1 VESAAPILEPAPLFR
16 VESPSR
22 RPRWRVTTVGLAG
35 VLVAFVGFGLL
46 HALEQPPFV
55 APDETAHVGYAHD
68 VASLSL
74 PEISEFP
81 VVPDSATQ
89 WRAER
94 ESARDDRYRGV
105 WVANHPPLSYVAVA
119 PLIWLSRAGDAAD
132 GGLILLRF
140 ANVAFAAVGVALTY
154 KLAEELTDG
163 DRGLALMSA
172 ALVAVI
178 PHGHA
183 VFSQALNDGFGFACS
198 TAVVWA
204 GVRAIRR
211 DDRHFRRDLVLL
223 GAAAAACF
231 GARATTMLVATAVVA
246 TVAVYWFSRPT
257 STWARRR
264 RDAGRVILV
273 GLLPAVVLFG
283 WFYVRNIALY
293 GDIGASR
300 YLLDWFERQ
309 RRGSV
314 VDMVTRGEM
323 WVHVY
328 QGLLS
333 PSTVAR
339 RLPRFTNVL
348 SALAVAGVV
357 VVAVTG
363 RIHRGV
369 TSPLGSAVVRW
380 RVVLC
385 LVAVGTL
392 GLTLAQHVS
401 GGGNPY
407 SRYLLPA
414 IGVIAT
420 LFVVGMERLLPR
432 WGPVA
437 LVAVT
442 GWWAVTNLPVGV
454 DPESVRRPR
463 DRGTPPPE
471 LLRVLPLSDSWRTG
485 AGVLIVLGL
494 VVAVASMLVMTFARR
509 RDGSDAHMSRR
520 GTRIT
525 TR

>member
-1 VESAAPILEPAPLFR
+1 M
-16 VESPSR
+16 
-22 RPRWRVTTVGLAG
+22 VG
-35 VLVAFVGFGLL
+35 VIVAFVGFGSL

-55 APDETAHVGYAHD
+55 APDEAAHLGYAQT

-74 PEISEFP
+74 PEIDAFP
-81 VVPDSATQ
+81 VVPIPATQ

-94 ESARDDRYRGV
+94 QSAKDERYRGV

-119 PLIWLSRAGDAAD
+119 PLIWLSRADDAPD

-140 ANVAFAAVGVALTY
+140 ANVAFAAVGVALTF

-163 DRGLALMSA
+163 NRELALLSA

-183 VFSQALNDGFGFACS
+183 VFSQALNDGFGFACA

-211 DDRHFRRDLVLL
+211 DEESFRRNVAVL
-223 GAAAAACF
+223 GVAAAACF
-231 GARATTMLVATAVVA
+231 GARATTMLVATIVVA
-246 TVAVYWFSRPT
+246 TVALYWLSRPG
-257 STWARRR
+257 STWVSRRR
-264 RDAGRVILV
+264 SAATVIGV
-273 GLLPAVVLFG
+273 GLLPAVVVFG
-283 WFYVRNIALY
+283 WFYVRNVALY

-300 YLLDWFERQ
+300 YLLDRFQRE

-314 VDMVTRGEM
+314 LDMVTRGEM

-348 SALAVAGVV
+348 SALGVV
-357 VVAVTG
+357 GVAVVAVTG
-363 RIHRGV
+363 RFRRNE
-369 TSPLGSAVVRW
+369 TSPQGSTIVRW
-380 RVVLC
+380 RLMLC
-385 LVAVGTL
+385 FVAVGTV
-392 GLTLAQHVS
+392 GMTLAQHAS
-401 GGGNPY
+401 GGGSPY

-414 IGVIAT
+414 VGVTAT
-420 LFVVGMERLLPR
+420 LFIVGMDRLLPR
-432 WGPVA
+432 WGPIA
-437 LVAVT
+437 LVAIA
-442 GWWAVTNLPVGV
+442 GWWAVANLPVGV
-454 DPESVRRPR
+454 DPDLVHRSR
-463 DRGTPPPE
+463 DRGAPLPT
-471 LLRVLPLSDSWRTG
+471 LLRVLPLNDAWRTG
-485 AGVLIVLGL
+485 AGVLIVVGI
-494 VVAVASMLVMTFARR
+494 VVAVASILVATF
-509 RDGSDAHMSRR
+509 DGSDTHMSRR
-520 GTRIT
+520 GTRTT

>member
-1 VESAAPILEPAPLFR
+1 MNNSQ
-16 VESPSR
+16 
-22 RPRWRVTTVGLAG
+22 RPRWKVTTVGLVG

-46 HALEQPPFV
+46 HALEQTPFV
-55 APDETAHVGYAHD
+55 APDETAHVGYAQD

-81 VVPDSATQ
+81 VVPISATQ

-119 PLIWLSRAGDAAD
+119 PLIWLSRAGEAAD

-154 KLAEELTDG
+154 KLAEELTDAN
-163 DRGLALMSA
+163 RELALMSA

-178 PHGHA
+178 PLGHA
-183 VFSQALNDGFGFACS
+183 VFSQALNDGFGFACA

-211 DDRHFRRDLVLL
+211 DDRHFRRDLVVL

-231 GARATTMLVATAVVA
+231 GARATTMLVATTVVL
-246 TVAVYWFSRPT
+246 TVAVYWLSRPT
-257 STWARRR
+257 STWTRRC
-264 RDAGRVILV
+264 RDAGTVIVV

-300 YLLDWFERQ
+300 YLLDRFDRE

-314 VDMVTRGEM
+314 LDMVTRGGM
-323 WVHVY
+323 WARAY

-333 PSTVAR
+333 PTTVAR

-348 SALAVAGVV
+348 SALAVAGVA

-369 TSPLGSAVVRW
+369 ASPQGSGVVRW

-385 LVAVGTL
+385 LVAAGTVAI
-392 GLTLAQHVS
+392 TLAQHVS

-414 IGVIAT
+414 VGVSAA
-420 LFVVGMERLLPR
+420 LFIVGMERLLPT
-432 WGPVA
+432 WGPLA

-442 GWWAVTNLPVGV
+442 GWWAITNLPVGV
-454 DPESVRRPR
+454 DPELVRRPR
-463 DRGTPPPE
+463 DRGAPPPE
-471 LLRVLPLSDSWRTG
+471 LLRVLPLSDPWRTG

-494 VVAVASMLVMTFARR
+494 AVAVASMLVMTITRR
-509 RDGSDAHMSRR
+509 RDGSDAML
-520 GTRIT
+520 T
-525 TR
+525 

>member
-1 VESAAPILEPAPLFR
+1 MSASHR
-16 VESPSR
+16 SR
-22 RPRWRVTTVGLAG
+22 WTLTTVGLVG
-35 VLVAFVGFGLL
+35 VLVAFVGFGWL
-46 HALEQPPFV
+46 HALEQTPFV
-55 APDETAHVGYAHD
+55 APDETAHVGYAQE
-68 VASLSL
+68 VASLHL

-81 VVPDSATQ
+81 VVPRSATQ

-119 PLIWLSRAGDAAD
+119 PLIWLSRAEDAAD

-140 ANVAFAAVGVALTY
+140 ANVALAAVGVAFTFKLT
-154 KLAEELTDG
+154 EELTDG
-163 DRGLALMSA
+163 NRELALMSA
-172 ALVAVI
+172 AFVAVI

-183 VFSQALNDGFGFACS
+183 VFSQALNDGLGFACA

-211 DDRHFRRDLVLL
+211 DDLHFRRHLVVL
-223 GAAAAACF
+223 GVAAAACF
-231 GARATTMLVATAVVA
+231 GARATTMLVATVVVI
-246 TVAVYWFSRPT
+246 TVAVYWLTRPA
-257 STWARRR
+257 STWAKRG
-264 RDAGRVILV
+264 RDAGAVILV
-273 GLLPAVVLFG
+273 GLVPAIVLFG
-283 WFYVRNIALY
+283 WFYLRNIALY

-300 YLLDWFERQ
+300 YLLDRFQRQ

-314 VDMVTRGEM
+314 LDMVTRGEM
-323 WVHVY
+323 WLRVY

-339 RLPRFTNVL
+339 RLPRFTNL
-348 SALAVAGVV
+348 ISALAVAGVA

-363 RIHRGV
+363 RTRRSV
-369 TSPLGSAVVRW
+369 TSPQGSTVVRW

-385 LVAVGTL
+385 LVAVASVGM
-392 GLTLAQHVS
+392 TLAQHVS

-414 IGVIAT
+414 IGVGAT
-420 LFVVGMERLLPR
+420 LFIVGVERILPK
-432 WGPVA
+432 WGPLA
-437 LVAVT
+437 LVVVT

-463 DRGTPPPE
+463 DRGAPPPE
-471 LLRVLPLSDSWRTG
+471 LLRVLPLSDPWRTG
-485 AGVLIVLGL
+485 AGVLVVLGL
-494 VVAVASMLVMTFARR
+494 VVAVVSVLVVTFTHR